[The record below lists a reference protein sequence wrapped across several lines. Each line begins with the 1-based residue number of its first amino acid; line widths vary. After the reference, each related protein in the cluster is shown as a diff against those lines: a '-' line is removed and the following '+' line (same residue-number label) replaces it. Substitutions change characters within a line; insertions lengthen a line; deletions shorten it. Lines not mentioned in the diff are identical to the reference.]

1 MSSGGRY
8 VFDTNTLISAALF
21 ERGKPGRAFRHALR
35 SGTVLLS
42 QATFEEID
50 EVLARQKF
58 DHYLTIE
65 ERAVFVEALVE
76 RSRFVDPSEE
86 VHACR
91 DPDDD
96 KFLELAVSTNAD
108 CIISG
113 DEDLLVLSPF
123 RGIPIMR
130 PAKFLEWIRG
140 DGR

>member
-76 RSRFVDPSEE
+76 RGVDSLIR
-86 VHACR
+86 ARRCTR
-91 DPDDD
+91 
-96 KFLELAVSTNAD
+96 AGTQTT
-108 CIISG
+108 ISFW
-113 DEDLLVLSPF
+113 SWQWP
-123 RGIPIMR
+123 
-130 PAKFLEWIRG
+130 
-140 DGR
+140 